1 MGEVWSK
8 ERGPVHLGHDEK
20 HKPPGRDILRTSTS
34 TRSNSSFQANFGK
47 FRPRC
52 RFDRIYLRDSLPTT
66 AAASHFGLIGLQK
79 ITDTQAFPSDHWG
92 LRCVLNLVQ
101 ESTAGENMNHVKK
114 RKAEQAFD

>member
-1 MGEVWSK
+1 MS
-8 ERGPVHLGHDEK
+8 
-20 HKPPGRDILRTSTS
+20 
-34 TRSNSSFQANFGK
+34 
-47 FRPRC
+47 
-52 RFDRIYLRDSLPTT
+52 
-66 AAASHFGLIGLQK
+66 ASHFGLIGLQK